1 MTKVKICGITNLAD
15 ALTAAEAGADAL
27 GFVFAPEA
35 RKRNRY
41 IEFED
46 ALEIV
51 EQLPPFVTT
60 VAVCVNEPMEVLVRY
75 LSYFDL
81 VQLHG
86 EETPDY
92 MPMGHLAIKAF
103 RAGGGLTLEEMR
115 AYHTRAWLLDA
126 YVPEERG
133 GTGEQCDWQFAKEVV
148 ASGRP
153 VVLAGGLTPEN
164 VAEAIRT
171 VRPYAVDVSGGV
183 ESTPGKKD
191 HERLYKFIH
200 NAKTSLA

>member
-60 VAVCVNEPMEVLVRY
+60 V
-75 LSYFDL
+75 
-81 VQLHG
+81 
-86 EETPDY
+86 
-92 MPMGHLAIKAF
+92 
-103 RAGGGLTLEEMR
+103 GGLCE
-115 AYHTRAWLLDA
+115 
-126 YVPEERG
+126 
-133 GTGEQCDWQFAKEVV
+133 
-148 ASGRP
+148 
-153 VVLAGGLTPEN
+153 
-164 VAEAIRT
+164 
-171 VRPYAVDVSGGV
+171 
-183 ESTPGKKD
+183 
-191 HERLYKFIH
+191 
-200 NAKTSLA
+200 